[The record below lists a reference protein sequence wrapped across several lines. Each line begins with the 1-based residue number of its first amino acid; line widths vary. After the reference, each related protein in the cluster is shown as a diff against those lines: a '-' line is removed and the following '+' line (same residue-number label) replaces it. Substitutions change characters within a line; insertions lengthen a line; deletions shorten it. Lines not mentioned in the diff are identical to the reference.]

1 MPSLKLTS
9 TQQRVLDF
17 ITEWKDN
24 QGYPPTVREIAEG
37 LGFKSLNNVRQHLR
51 LIEKKGF
58 LKISGGKAR
67 GIEVMKTGLHTAGT
81 GKVREA
87 AFVQF
92 GKVTHDN
99 GFEVPLIGRVAAGTP
114 IVAEENI
121 EGTVTLDRTLF
132 KGDGLFTLKV
142 RGESMQDIGVF
153 DGDIAVVKQQPGATN
168 GEVVVAIVDG
178 EATLKRFFKKED
190 KIVLHAENPGFS
202 DIVVTSPK
210 NVFIAGR
217 LVGVIRKY

>member
-1 MPSLKLTS
+1 MVQPGTLTS
-9 TQQRVLDF
+9 TQERVYQF
-17 ITEWKDN
+17 IIEWKN
-24 QGYPPTVREIAEG
+24 NRGFPPTVREIAEG

-51 LIEKKGF
+51 LIEKKGY
-58 LKISGGKAR
+58 LRISGGKAR
-67 GIEVMKTGLHTAGT
+67 GIDVTT
-81 GKVREA
+81 
-87 AFVQF
+87 QF
-92 GKVTHDN
+92 GRVT
-99 GFEVPLIGRVAAGTP
+99 GEGGVEVPLIGRVAAGAP

-121 EGTVTLDRTLF
+121 EGTVTLDRSLF

-153 DGDIAVVKQQPGATN
+153 DGDIAVVKQQQAAAN

-178 EATLKRFFKKED
+178 EATLKRFFKKSD
-190 KIVLHAENPGFS
+190 KIVLHAENPNFS

-217 LVGVIRKY
+217 LVGIIRKYKSG

>member
-1 MPSLKLTS
+1 MPLFKKEFGMVQSARLTD
-9 TQQRVLDF
+9 TQERVYRF
-17 ITEWKDN
+17 IIDWKECR
-24 QGYPPTVREIAEG
+24 GFPPTVREIADG
-37 LGFKSLNNVRQHLR
+37 LGFKSINNVRQHLQ

-58 LKISGGKAR
+58 LRISSGKAR
-67 GIEVMKTGLHTAGT
+67 GIDITA
-81 GKVREA
+81 
-87 AFVQF
+87 QF
-92 GKVTHDN
+92 GKVASGN
-99 GFEVPLIGRVAAGTP
+99 GVEVPLIGRVAAGSP

-132 KGDGLFTLKV
+132 KGDGLFTLRV

-153 DGDIAVVKQQPGATN
+153 DGDIAVVKQQPGAAD

-178 EATLKRFFKKED
+178 EATLKRFFKKND
-190 KIVLHAENPGFS
+190 AIVLHAENPTFK

>member
-1 MPSLKLTS
+1 MVQSGTLTS
-9 TQQRVLDF
+9 TQERVYQF
-17 ITEWKDN
+17 IIEWKKN
-24 QGYPPTVREIAEG
+24 RGFPPTVREIAEG

-58 LKISGGKAR
+58 LRISGGKAR
-67 GIEVMKTGLHTAGT
+67 GIDVTT
-81 GKVREA
+81 
-87 AFVQF
+87 QF
-92 GKVTHDN
+92 GRVSADN
-99 GFEVPLIGRVAAGTP
+99 GIEVPLIGRVAAGAP

-121 EGTVTLDRTLF
+121 EGTVTLDRSLF

-153 DGDIAVVKQQPGATN
+153 DGDIAVVKQQQAAAN

-178 EATLKRFFKKED
+178 EATLKRFFKKSD
-190 KIVLHAENPGFS
+190 KIVLHAENPNFN

-217 LVGVIRKY
+217 LVGIIRKYKSG

>member
-1 MPSLKLTS
+1 MPSFKLTS
-9 TQQRVLDF
+9 AQQRVHQF
-17 ITEWKDN
+17 ITDWKEN
-24 QGYPPTVREIAEG
+24 KGFPPTVREIAEG
-37 LGFKSLNNVRQHLR
+37 LGFKSLNSVRQHLR

-58 LKISGGKAR
+58 LKISSGKAR
-67 GIEVMKTGLHTAGT
+67 GIDVTM
-81 GKVREA
+81 
-87 AFVQF
+87 QF
-92 GKVTHDN
+92 GRVTNNN
-99 GFEVPLIGRVAAGTP
+99 GIEVPLVGRVAAGTP

-132 KGDGLFTLKV
+132 KGDGLFTLRV

-153 DGDIAVVKQQPGATN
+153 DGDIAVVKQQQAASD

-178 EATLKRFFKKED
+178 EATLKRFFKKND

>member
-1 MPSLKLTS
+1 MFQMNKLTEM
-9 TQQRVLDF
+9 QQRVYQF
-17 ITEWKDN
+17 ITNWREAR
-24 QGYPPTVREIAEG
+24 GFPPTVREIAEG

-51 LIEKKGF
+51 LIEKKGY
-58 LKISGGKAR
+58 LKISSGKAR
-67 GIEVMKTGLHTAGT
+67 GIDVT
-81 GKVREA
+81 
-87 AFVQF
+87 VQF

-99 GFEVPLIGRVAAGTP
+99 GIEVPLVGRVAAGTP

-121 EGTVTLDRTLF
+121 KGTVTLDRTLF
-132 KGDGLFTLKV
+132 KGDGLFTLRV

-153 DGDIAVVKQQPGATN
+153 DGDIAVVKQQQAARD

-178 EATLKRFFKKED
+178 EATLKRFFKKDD
-190 KIVLHAENPGFS
+190 KIVLHAENQSFS

-210 NVFIAGR
+210 NVYIAGR

>member
-1 MPSLKLTS
+1 MPTTAKLTPI
-9 TQQRVLDF
+9 QQRVYRF
-17 ITEWKDN
+17 ITECKAA

-37 LGFKSLNNVRQHLR
+37 LGFKSLNNVRQHLK

-58 LKISGGKAR
+58 LKISSGKAR
-67 GIEVMKTGLHTAGT
+67 GIDVTT
-81 GKVREA
+81 
-87 AFVQF
+87 QF
-92 GKVTHDN
+92 GRVSSDN
-99 GFEVPLIGRVAAGTP
+99 GIDVPLIGRVAAGAP
-114 IVAEENI
+114 IVAEENM

-132 KGDGLFTLKV
+132 KGDGLFTLRV

-153 DGDIAVVKQQPGATN
+153 DGDIAVVKQQRSAVN
-168 GEVVVAIVDG
+168 GEVVVAIVEG
-178 EATLKRFFKKED
+178 EATLKRFFKKSD
-190 KIVLHAENPGFS
+190 SIVLHAENSAFK

>member
-1 MPSLKLTS
+1 MLQMNKLTE
-9 TQQRVLDF
+9 TQQRVYQF
-17 ITEWKDN
+17 ITDWREAR
-24 QGYPPTVREIAEG
+24 GFPPTVREIAEG

-58 LKISGGKAR
+58 LKISSGKAR
-67 GIEVMKTGLHTAGT
+67 GID
-81 GKVREA
+81 
-87 AFVQF
+87 VQF
-92 GKVTHDN
+92 GQVASDN
-99 GFEVPLIGRVAAGTP
+99 GFDVPLIGRVAAGTP

-121 EGTVTLDRTLF
+121 EGTITLDRTLF
-132 KGDGLFTLKV
+132 KGDGLFTLRV

-153 DGDIAVVKQQPGATN
+153 DGDIAVVKQQQAAGD

-178 EATLKRFFKKED
+178 EATLKRFFKKDD
-190 KIVLHAENPGFS
+190 KIVLHAENPSFS

-210 NVFIAGR
+210 NVYIAGR